1 MALLLS
7 PRFLSLSPNHSLS
20 LHRTPPF
27 NSSLSS
33 SAIRISSSAAENTK
47 TGGTAVLWFKHDLRI
62 DDHPGLLAA
71 SRHRTLIP
79 LYVFDPRIL
88 SRQFSNILSYIY
100 ASIFVMLAR
109 PFLIIDWW
117 NAPCQINWAKLTG
130 FRISLK

>member
-20 LHRTPPF
+20 LRRTAPF
-27 NSSLSS
+27 NSSLPSS

-71 SRHRTLIP
+71 SRLRTLIP

-88 SRQFSNILSYIY
+88 WRFSDETLELLLF
-100 ASIFVMLAR
+100 AVKDL
-109 PFLIIDWW
+109 
-117 NAPCQINWAKLTG
+117 KK
-130 FRISLK
+130 SLRDQGSDLMIRNVRSFKHSSTH